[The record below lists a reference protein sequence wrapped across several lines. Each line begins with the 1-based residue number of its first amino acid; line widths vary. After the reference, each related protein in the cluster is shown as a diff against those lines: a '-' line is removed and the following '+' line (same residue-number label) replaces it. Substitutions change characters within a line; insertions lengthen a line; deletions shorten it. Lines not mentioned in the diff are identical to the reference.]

1 MSAPVAE
8 APQPVTRKVGRPSSK
23 GFHSESVKV
32 QQRDPVIQ
40 PPIEEKMTNP
50 FGIEVVDRISE
61 DELETLAFLEEPVKI
76 HIFQSNDPQFA
87 PLCTDYVSNNGI
99 AAEVL
104 FKNGWVQMG
113 YLPRGQSIY
122 VKRKTLAQ
130 LASNRIENIQV
141 HVEHRTKG
149 EDPINHTN
157 TVTTRTF
164 QFQVIEDNN
173 KNGAAWLERLLYRRA

>member
-1 MSAPVAE
+1 MSVAE
-8 APQPVTRKVGRPSSK
+8 APQPVARKVGRPK

-32 QQRDPVIQ
+32 QQKDPYIQ
-40 PPIEEKMTNP
+40 PPIGEKMENP
-50 FGIEVVDRISE
+50 NIIEAVDRISE
-61 DELETLAFLEEPVKI
+61 DDLETLAFLEEPVKI

-87 PLCTDYVSNNGI
+87 PLCTDYIANRGI
-99 AAEVL
+99 PAEVL

-130 LASNRIENIQV
+130 LANNRIDNIQV
-141 HVEHRTKG
+141 RVEQPKG

-164 QFQVIEDNN
+164 QFQVIED
-173 KNGAAWLERLLYRRA
+173 KNPLGAAWLERLLYRRA